1 MKQLAKHASLLPAEP
16 SMSPSYFI
24 QDSPDAGGKEIRVG
38 YDIEESEPDSKHTK
52 CDEHAFHGR
61 ILPILRSKRL
71 PKLRIGGLH
80 QKNGPA
86 TGTEPVPCSHPLLGA
101 KLWG

>member
-1 MKQLAKHASLLPAEP
+1 
-16 SMSPSYFI
+16 MSPSYFI
-24 QDSPDAGGKEIRVG
+24 QDSLDAGGKEFRVG

-61 ILPILRSKRL
+61 ILSILPTECL

-80 QKNGPA
+80 
-86 TGTEPVPCSHPLLGA
+86 EDLCFLLKGYA
-101 KLWG
+101 IQCVAQ